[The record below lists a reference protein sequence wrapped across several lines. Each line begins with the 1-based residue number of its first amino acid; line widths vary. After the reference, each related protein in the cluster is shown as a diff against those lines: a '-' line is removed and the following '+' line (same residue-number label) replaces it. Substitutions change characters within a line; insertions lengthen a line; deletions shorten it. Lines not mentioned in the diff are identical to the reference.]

1 MVNLIHWENLLSL
14 SGILAKMTLRDL
26 KVFYMAS
33 VFLCTL

>member
-1 MVNLIHWENLLSL
+1 MVNLIHWENLSL
-14 SGILAKMTLRDL
+14 SGVLAKMTLRDL